1 MTDIAAPL
9 LANGPV
15 GPVPGSMISIRG
27 LTKSY
32 RSRGAFL
39 RARSRV
45 DVLRGLNLEVDSG
58 QILGIVGAN
67 GAGKTT
73 LLEILATLV
82 LPDAGRVSVAGHD
95 LVGDAGEVRRLVA
108 YSPASAETFYPRLT
122 GYENLEF
129 FAALHGVVGIPA
141 REMIRDALG
150 AVAIE
155 HAAHVTVQT
164 YSDGM
169 RQRLA
174 IARALVSGRRVLL
187 LDEPTK
193 SLDPAARAATH
204 RLLRRTLVD
213 GLRLTLLLVTH
224 SVEEAAAVCDRV
236 VVLEG
241 GRVTS
246 AGLSDAVIM
255 KSSS

>member
-1 MTDIAAPL
+1 MTELGGPRQVTRRVAP
-9 LANGPV
+9 A
-15 GPVPGSMISIRG
+15 PGSMISIRG

-39 RARSRV
+39 RAGSRV
-45 DVLRGLNLEVDSG
+45 DVLRGLDLEVDTG

-95 LVGDAGEVRRLVA
+95 LVADAGEVRRVVA
-108 YSPASAETFYPRLT
+108 YSPSSAQTFYPRLT
-122 GYENLEF
+122 GFENLEF

-141 REMIRDALG
+141 RETIRDALG
-150 AVAIE
+150 VVAIE

-174 IARALVSGRRVLL
+174 LARALVTGCRVLL

-193 SLDPAARAATH
+193 SLDPPARAATH

-213 GLRLTLLLVTH
+213 GLRLTVLLVTH
-224 SVEEAAAVCDRV
+224 SAEEAAAVCDRV
-236 VVLEG
+236 AMLEG
-241 GRVTS
+241 GCVTS
-246 AGLSDAVIM
+246 ADSPDAIR
-255 KSSS
+255 KGSS